1 MNPLTATAGS
11 DFTGLELG
19 DTFGAMLV
27 STIIVAALYGVT
39 VLQSIHYY
47 HTFPKDSRIL
57 KMTVAVV
64 WVFDMITV
72 MLDAHAVYY
81 YLIVNYNNPSA
92 LTTEVWSARV
102 RYDSTPTT
110 RHAEIPKVELVVTY
124 TVVLI
129 VQIFFILRIYRLRP
143 YGWYISIPILLGLM
157 AVASYALL
165 ATIGVRVFKDN
176 SWGDVK
182 TAMVN
187 VPIVANWVLGMA
199 VDIGITVTL
208 CWYLWSEK
216 IYVRRK
222 THRMLNRVII
232 FSVNRGAI
240 AAVIQIMTLL
250 TKFIWPQNLVW
261 LAFHNALSKVYANS
275 MLATLNSRAGLR
287 DMIASGD
294 LDGTELT
301 LPSVRQDTHD
311 GKGVHDNQ
319 VATLEFATVRSST
332 VGLDSIDSPVDSIDS
347 DRLKS
352 RFSTL
357 TTELSTIQE
366 QKSEFATKI

>member
-27 STIIVAALYGVT
+27 STIIVAALFGVT
-39 VLQSIHYY
+39 VLQSIHYF
-47 HTFPKDSRIL
+47 HTFPRDSRVL
-57 KMTVAVV
+57 KATVAIV
-64 WVFDMITV
+64 WVLDMITV
-72 MLDAHAVYY
+72 MLDTHAVYY
-81 YLIVNYNNPSA
+81 YLIVNYNNPLA

-102 RYDSTPTT
+102 
-110 RHAEIPKVELVVTY
+110 ELLVTY

-129 VQIFFILRIYRLRP
+129 VQIFFILRIYRLRQ
-143 YGWYISIPILLGLM
+143 YGWYISIPVLLGGM
-157 AVASYALL
+157 AIASYALL
-165 ATIGVRVFKDN
+165 ATIGVRVFKDD

-187 VPIVANWVLGMA
+187 IPIVANWVLGMA
-199 VDIGITVTL
+199 VDIGITVIL

-216 IYVRRK
+216 IYVRQK

-240 AAVIQIMTLL
+240 AAVVQIMTLL
-250 TKFIWPQNLVW
+250 AKFIWPQNLVF

-287 DMIASGD
+287 DMMASAD
-294 LDGTELT
+294 FDGTELT
-301 LPSVRQDTHD
+301 LPQTRQDIHD
-311 GKGVHDNQ
+311 GKREHDHQ
-319 VATLEFATVRSST
+319 VATLQFATVRSST
-332 VGLDSIDSPVDSIDS
+332 VGLDSIGSPVDSIDS

-357 TTELSTIQE
+357 TTELGTIQE
-366 QKSEFATKI
+366 QKS